1 MSSQKVVISLEAE
14 ASGALRAIK
23 QVTQTVDR
31 LAHRTVGTAGMPQ
44 LSRSVQ
50 DATRQVRQLENETGR
65 LSGTLSRVKG
75 IIAGAFTVGAITT
88 FGKKALEAS
97 ANMEVF
103 KKGLS
108 FTLGN
113 SGEADKLV
121 RSIQEIGEASAYDTT
136 QLLPLARQWVN
147 IGETAD
153 GARAKMQK
161 IVDLGS
167 AFGMQTDQVQAAN
180 LALTQM
186 SMAGKIGAQDMMQLI
201 NAGVP
206 AWKLLADSMG
216 LSVAQVRDLSE
227 KGALGQEAINSLWDA
242 ITQKTEGAASTM
254 GNTLMAKFSN
264 MQETV
269 ANSMAIIGDLITQGF
284 DLKGVLREA
293 GDVAESFKTHL
304 ANIRDAAKNIGIKQ
318 AIVDELMAVS
328 PAAGTA
334 ASAVMG
340 AFSAVSKIIKDNWSA
355 IKSLIE
361 VIVIFGG
368 TYMTINKVYSAIML
382 VRNGFTLAKL
392 AAMAFNAVSALNPW
406 VLAITAIITV
416 IVLLAT
422 HWDEVKQI
430 ATAAINTIKGALDT
444 LTSKITNGV
453 LNAIQRAKA
462 AWAEF
467 VEAFKHPIDTVINVV
482 TRNTT
487 VNTGSATGRAK
498 GGLIGYAT
506 GGHVRGAGTGTSDSI
521 PALLSNGE
529 YVLTA
534 KTVRRVGVSALDA
547 LNQGGSITQYAG
559 GGSNI
564 MAAYN
569 RAKGGGNDTLASI
582 SKGIGD
588 AGGITSNLTAYDQA
602 MAGMVDK
609 ARQVGTEVARFRD
622 YLGECK
628 TNADAYNASGEK
640 TLAYQKSLAEVTANI
655 NQLQGQMGA
664 GEGTEAASARLE
676 ALTQQRD
683 TMIANYAAEMDAA
696 KSAYAEA
703 AAYRTTVEAQATTAI
718 ANLRKQAETDV
729 YSHATA
735 VAEAKRQSDR
745 ANNAESLS
753 EFLDIMATKDEVTGQ
768 SYAATLANEQYLA
781 EQRRIWMDELML
793 STVTW
798 DEYMQ
803 TMLTNMAVQIQ
814 DSLATGIA
822 QCVVEG
828 RKFSE
833 VMSNLAKTLLKQLIQ
848 GVVQKL
854 ISGWITAIGL
864 GNTRHKAEMKNMAAE
879 TEAAAA
885 KLSIET
891 GIAAAAAA
899 AAHPHN
905 PASAAAKAVAAV
917 SAATAA
923 GAALGKAAM
932 KAFKTDNGGS
942 EGSKLFG
949 LAKGGVVTGPTAALI
964 GEGRYNEAVL
974 PLKPP
979 LLDKLFG
986 GGNQQT
992 VVATQ
997 NIYGD
1002 INTRE
1007 DEEDAMSMFNDTVL
1021 AGLRGA

>member
-1 MSSQKVVISLEAE
+1 MVISLEAE
-14 ASGALRAIK
+14 AGGALRAIK

-50 DATRQVRQLENETGR
+50 DATRQVRQLESETGR
-65 LSGTLSRVKG
+65 LSSTLSRVKG
-75 IIAGAFTVGAITT
+75 LVAGAFTIGAITA

-108 FTLGN
+108 FTLGS

-206 AWKLLADSMG
+206 AWQLLADKMG
-216 LSVAQVRDLSE
+216 LSVSQVRDLSQQ
-227 KGALGQEAINSLWDA
+227 GALGEEAINALWDA
-242 ITQKTEGAASTM
+242 ITEKTKGAAATM

-269 ANSMAIIGDLITQGF
+269 SNSMAIIGDLISQGF
-284 DLKGVLREA
+284 DLKGVLGEA
-293 GDVAESFKTHL
+293 GNVAESFKTHL
-304 ANIRDAAKNIGIKQ
+304 ANIRETAKNIGIKQ
-318 AIVDELMAVS
+318 AIVDELMAIS

-334 ASAVMG
+334 ASVVLG
-340 AFSAVSKIIKDNWSA
+340 AFGAIARIIKKNWSA
-355 IKSLIE
+355 IKTLIE
-361 VIVIFGG
+361 AIVAFGG
-368 TYMTINKVYSAIML
+368 TYVTISKIYSAIML
-382 VRNGFTLAKL
+382 VRNGFTLAKI

-406 VLAITAIITV
+406 VLALTAIIG
-416 IVLLAT
+416 IIALLVT
-422 HWDEVKQI
+422 HWDEVKQA
-430 ATAAINTIKGALDT
+430 ATSAINAVKKALDG
-444 LTSKITNGV
+444 LIDKISNGV
-453 LNAIQRAKA
+453 SNAIKRAKDY
-462 AWAEF
+462 WNEF
-467 VEAFKHPIDTVINVV
+467 VDAFKHPVDAIINVV
-482 TRNTT
+482 TRNSSS
-487 VNTGSATGRAK
+487 GSAPGHAS

-521 PALLSNGE
+521 PAMLSNGE
-529 YVLTA
+529 YVLNA
-534 KTVRRVGVSALDA
+534 KAVQRIGVSNLDS
-547 LNQGGSITQYAG
+547 LNRGGTITQYAS
-559 GGSNI
+559 GGSSI

-569 RAKGGGNDTLASI
+569 AAKNGGNDTLGSI
-582 SKGIGD
+582 AKGISGAGGLD
-588 AGGITSNLTAYDQA
+588 AGMTAYEQA
-602 MAGMVDK
+602 MGKMV
-609 ARQVGTEVARFRD
+609 ARAREIGIEVSRFRD
-622 YLGECK
+622 YLAECK

-640 TLAYQKSLAEVTANI
+640 TLSYQKSIADITANI
-655 NQLQGQMGA
+655 GQLQTKLDK
-664 GEGTEAASARLE
+664 GTASEKDAARL
-676 ALTQQRD
+676 ALLTKQRE
-683 TMIANYAAEMDAA
+683 TMIANYAAESDAA
-696 KSAYAEA
+696 KAAYAEA
-703 AAYRTTVEAQATTAI
+703 AAYRTTVEVQATQAI

-735 VAEAKRQSDR
+735 VAESRRQEER
-745 ANNAESLS
+745 ARNAQSLS
-753 EFLDIMATKDEVTGQ
+753 EFLDIMAAKDEVTGQ
-768 SYAATLANEQYLA
+768 SYATTLANEQYLA
-781 EQRRIWMDELML
+781 EQRRMWMDELML
-793 STVTW
+793 ASVSW
-798 DEYMQ
+798 GEYMQ
-803 TMLTNMAVQIQ
+803 TMLTNMAIQIQ
-814 DSLATGIA
+814 DGLASGIA

-828 RKFSE
+828 KKFSE
-833 VMSNLAKTLLKQLIQ
+833 LLKNLAKTLLKQLIQ

-854 ISGWITAIGL
+854 ISGWIMAIGL
-864 GNTRHKAEMKNMAAE
+864 GNNRHKTEMKNMAAE
-879 TEAAAA
+879 TEALGA
-885 KLSIET
+885 KLSVET
-891 GIAAAAAA
+891 GIAAAAAVA
-899 AAHPHN
+899 ANPQN
-905 PASAAAKAVAAV
+905 PAAAAAKAVAAV
-917 SAATAA
+917 GAAVAA

-932 KAFKTDNGGS
+932 KVFKTNDKSDGS
-942 EGSKLFG
+942 GKSNMVG

-964 GEGRYNEAVL
+964 GEGRYSEAVL
-974 PLKPP
+974 PLKPS

-986 GGNQQT
+986 SGGQQT

-1002 INTRE
+1002 INTRD
-1007 DEEDAMSMFNDTVL
+1007 DEEDAMGMFNDMVL